1 MTAPLPADSPTG
13 SIYDLGYRGYTG
25 PRLGRGFAIRS
36 LFTHSLRTTYGLGRT
51 TRAKLAPWFLLV
63 FAVLPSISIIA
74 ALVLVAR
81 FGGQVSEIVGAN
93 SPIRYDTMFSVL
105 TGAAIISL
113 FCAAQA
119 PELFG
124 RDQRHG
130 ILSLYF
136 ARALRRTDYTL
147 ARILGFVA
155 ALLVLYLLPQLVL
168 FLGRV
173 LLASDVVGAFR
184 ADLPSL
190 PPVIVEGVL
199 VALLYGGLSMTVS
212 AYTPRRAYAVAGI
225 IALFTIPG
233 VITGVVTSLG
243 SSTVGDLL
251 TLISP
256 GFILERTNAALFGVQ
271 GDFDTLFVGLPDV
284 VYFAA
289 VLVGIVGSFAICIRR
304 FRTISV

>member
-1 MTAPLPADSPTG
+1 MTSPVTAGSPTG
-13 SIYDLGYRGYTG
+13 SIYDLGYRGYEG
-25 PRLGRGFAIRS
+25 PRLGRAFAIRS
-36 LFTHSLRTTYGLGRT
+36 LFTHSLRSTYGLGRT

-63 FAVLPSISIIA
+63 FAVLPAISIIA
-74 ALVLVAR
+74 ALVLVGR
-81 FGGQVSEIVGAN
+81 FGGQISDIIGAN

-105 TGAAIISL
+105 SGAAILAL

-124 RDQRHG
+124 RDQRFG

-147 ARILGFVA
+147 ARMLGFAMAV
-155 ALLVLYLLPQLVL
+155 LILYLLPQLVL

-173 LLASDVVGAFR
+173 LLATDVVAAFQR
-184 ADLPSL
+184 DVPSI
-190 PPVIVEGVL
+190 PPVIAEGIL
-199 VALLYGGLSMTVS
+199 AALLYGGLSMVVS

-233 VITGVVTSLG
+233 IITGIVTGLG
-243 SSTVGDLL
+243 SSTAGDLL

-256 GFILERTNAALFGVQ
+256 GFILERTNALLFGVS
-271 GDFDTLFVGLPDV
+271 GDFDTTFVSLPDWA
-284 VYFAA
+284 YFAA
-289 VLVGIVGSFAICIRR
+289 VIVGIVGSFAICIRR
-304 FRTISV
+304 FQTISV

>member
-1 MTAPLPADSPTG
+1 M
-13 SIYDLGYRGYTG
+13 
-25 PRLGRGFAIRS
+25 GRS
-36 LFTHSLRTTYGLGRT
+36 
-51 TRAKLAPWFLLV
+51 TRAKLAPLLLLV
-63 FAVLPSISIIA
+63 FAILPAVSIIA
-74 ALVLVAR
+74 ALVLVGR
-81 FGGQVSEIVGAN
+81 FGGEISEIVGAN

-105 TGAAIISL
+105 SGAAIVAL

-155 ALLVLYLLPQLVL
+155 ALLVLFLLPQLVL

-173 LLASDVVGAFR
+173 LLATDVVDAFQK
-184 ADLPSL
+184 DLASV
-190 PPVIVEGVL
+190 PPVLGQSVL
-199 VALLYGGLSMTVS
+199 ASLVYGGLAMTVS

-233 VITGVVTSLG
+233 LITDVLTSLG
-243 SSTVGDLL
+243 SSTIGDVLAL
-251 TLISP
+251 VSP
-256 GFILERTNAALFGVQ
+256 GFVLAQTNATLFGTESLE
-271 GDFDTLFVGLPDV
+271 DPLFGGFPAW

-289 VLVGIVGSFAICIRR
+289 VAATIVATFAICIRR
-304 FRTISV
+304 FRTINV

>member
-1 MTAPLPADSPTG
+1 MTAPAAAGSATG
-13 SIYDLGYRGYTG
+13 EIYDLGYRGYDG
-25 PRLGRGFAIRS
+25 PRLGRAHAIRS
-36 LFTHSLRTTYGLGRT
+36 LFFHSLRSTYGLGRS
-51 TRAKLAPWFLLV
+51 TRAKLAPFFLLT
-63 FAVLPSISIIA
+63 FATIPAIAIVA

-81 FGGQVSEIVGAN
+81 FGGEISEVLGAN
-93 SPIRYDTMFSVL
+93 SPVRYDTMFSL
-105 TGAAIISL
+105 LSGAAIISL

-124 RDQRHG
+124 RDQRYG

-147 ARILGFVA
+147 ARIVGFVA
-155 ALLVLYLLPQLVL
+155 ALLILLLVPQGVL

-173 LLASDVVGAFR
+173 LLAEDIVGAFQR
-184 ADLPSL
+184 DVGAI
-190 PPVIVEGVL
+190 PPILAESVL
-199 VALLYGGLSMTVS
+199 VALVYGGLSMTVS

-233 VITGVVTSLG
+233 IITGVVTSLG

-256 GFILERTNAALFGVQ
+256 GFVLEQINTMLFSVERST
-271 GDFDTLFVGLPDV
+271 DLFFVGLPEAT
-284 VYFAA
+284 YFAA
-289 VLVGIVGSFAICIRR
+289 AAVAIVATFGICIRR
-304 FRTISV
+304 FRQISV

>member
-1 MTAPLPADSPTG
+1 MSGPVSAGSPTG
-13 SIYDLGYRGYTG
+13 SIYDLGYRGYDG
-25 PRLGRGFAIRS
+25 PRLGRAYAIRS
-36 LFTHSLRTTYGLGRT
+36 LFSHSLRSTYGLGRT

-63 FAVLPSISIIA
+63 FAILPSISIIA

-81 FGGQVSEIVGAN
+81 FGGEISEIVGAS

-105 TGAAIISL
+105 SGAAIISL

-119 PELFG
+119 PELFW

-155 ALLVLYLLPQLVL
+155 ALLILYLLPQLVL

-173 LLASDVVGAFR
+173 LLATDVVEAFKK
-184 ADLPSL
+184 DLPSV
-190 PPVIVEGVL
+190 PPILVEGLL
-199 VALLYGGLSMTVS
+199 VALLYGGLSMTIS

-233 VITGVVTSLG
+233 VITGVVTNLG
-243 SSTVGDLL
+243 SSTAGDVL

-256 GFILERTNAALFGVQ
+256 SFVLERTNALLFNVEGNA
-271 GDFDTLFVGLPDV
+271 DTLFVSLPDPAYV
-284 VYFAA
+284 AA
-289 VLVGIVGSFAICIRR
+289 VLIAILASFAICIRR

>member
-1 MTAPLPADSPTG
+1 MTAPLPVDSPTG

-147 ARILGFVA
+147 ARILGFVGGVADPLPA
-155 ALLVLYLLPQLVL
+155 AP
-168 FLGRV
+168 
-173 LLASDVVGAFR
+173 AR
-184 ADLPSL
+184 AVPRPRPARLRR
-190 PPVIVEGVL
+190 
-199 VALLYGGLSMTVS
+199 
-212 AYTPRRAYAVAGI
+212 RRARSGP
-225 IALFTIPG
+225 TCRRCRRSSPR
-233 VITGVVTSLG
+233 G
-243 SSTVGDLL
+243 SSWPCST
-251 TLISP
+251 
-256 GFILERTNAALFGVQ
+256 AA
-271 GDFDTLFVGLPDV
+271 
-284 VYFAA
+284 
-289 VLVGIVGSFAICIRR
+289 CR
-304 FRTISV
+304 